1 MGQSK
6 DTWAPSLN
14 QDTQETKRQYSV
26 NPFAFWGDGC
36 DPWNPVHW
44 KLLEQG
50 QWVDRAPG
58 EPPALGI
65 LPCAQLST
73 DYIFIMQATKI
84 K

>member
-1 MGQSK
+1 M
-6 DTWAPSLN
+6 
-14 QDTQETKRQYSV
+14 

-36 DPWNPVHW
+36 DLWNPVHGD
-44 KLLEQG
+44 LLEQG
-50 QWVDRAPG
+50 QWVGRAPG

-65 LPCAQLST
+65 LPCTQLST